1 LSGIVLIYIREMQ
14 VRQINGHITTEE
26 ALHLLHVRA
35 AAGNY
40 GTEPEMEEHLRHCE
54 PCRQT
59 VEEYGHLMD
68 RLQKPG
74 NAEQVAPS
82 GECVQP
88 GIWAEVAAG
97 LITQEESRQYLKHA
111 ASCTYC
117 TEEML
122 SALAAIGSNE
132 TLSPVLQRGLNTATP
147 EWQKEFAEQ
156 IVARQST
163 AQGVVRA
170 LHPSKVRRFSM
181 PRVWAYMGIAA
192 VLAVSAA
199 ATFFFLR
206 GNSPDALIHQAYAQ
220 QRTVELRIPGAGYG
234 PIQVQRASGRSQ
246 MNSPSS
252 LLEAEVQIK
261 RGLESKPDD
270 PGLLRQKAEIDLLTW
285 NYQPALETLN
295 HASRLKP
302 NSFELLV
309 DMATAYFERAEATAS
324 PADYEEGLQ
333 ALGDAIRLK
342 PDNPSALFNRA
353 IIYERLYFYG
363 RAIADWE
370 QFLKVEKDPGW
381 RKEAERHLK
390 ELREHEQHRSLRHV
404 PDKLTVAQFKDDLAN
419 PNLTGIEEY
428 VEAAER
434 RILPEISAA
443 DTHSPNYQAAAT
455 LADILESRHSDRFLK
470 DLLLT
475 AAQPQFQKAIQLLG
489 QSSTANHEGRHED
502 AYTSALQAAALFG
515 KGKNT
520 ASVLA
525 AQFEESYA
533 LQFEAKAGPCTTLA
547 GNAAHTA
554 RENHYALLEV
564 QLLLEQAICSNMSG
578 DLGHAKELTRQT
590 MIAARSHDYQSLY
603 LRGLRVIA
611 TLEDQAGDNAMA
623 WSAIQEG
630 LGLYWQSSLA
640 PVRAYSLYSLLD
652 SMAERLGHDNVQFA
666 AAFESLEF
674 RSENPNLVVEAVER
688 SRLGNSA
695 LRIGNPRIAQE
706 QFEQAVQIF
715 SVAPQT
721 DSMHWRQLEAHIGM
735 ARVKMVQGSDTQKTA
750 ATLLAS
756 LPELHTLKNRYVESQ
771 YYQTLAELKIRS
783 GDTAAAQ
790 QFLHEAILVTET
802 GAKSLSSWK
811 ERLAWMDQYRQT
823 YLLMTDLLFHSGQE
837 ESALNLWERFRSTDA
852 GQPAGDREVT
862 NPAQRGLK
870 LASLS
875 IPVSP
880 ETRIVTYAP
889 GQQGLMIWVRSPQDT
904 HAVYAQMPQDLNRT
918 AENFISECSRPDS
931 DLANLRLDAQALYS
945 LLIQPVRQWLP
956 ATGHLI
962 IETDGILGRVPLEAL
977 MDPNAVYLGDRYTL
991 TMAASVRAQ
1000 IQPSGSEAFSTS
1012 ARALIV
1018 AAPAAQDG
1026 AVEPPPGTLTEALH
1040 LAERLSNST
1049 LLTGGQA
1056 KVASVQEQLP
1066 KNEIFHFAGHAGLGR
1081 KGAAMILADGTL
1093 GADQAKLFDSHH
1105 LSKLKLAMFS
1115 ACSTARASE
1124 MLEADGLVSEFLQ
1137 AGAKNV
1143 VASRWNVDSAATS
1156 DFVDLF
1162 YNSLLSGHSL
1172 ADSLQTAGEAFRR
1185 TPERAHPYYW
1195 AAFSTFGRA

>member
-1 LSGIVLIYIREMQ
+1 M
-14 VRQINGHITTEE
+14 RQINGHITAEE

-35 AAGNY
+35 AAGNE
-40 GTEPEMEEHLRHCE
+40 GAEPEMEEHLRHCE
-54 PCRQT
+54 PCRRT
-59 VEEYGHLMD
+59 VEEYGHLMY

-74 NAEQVAPS
+74 NAEQAPPS

-122 SALAAIGSNE
+122 SAVAAIGSNE
-132 TLSPVLQRGLNTATP
+132 ALSPVLQQGLNTATP

-156 IVARQST
+156 IVAKQNP
-163 AQGVVRA
+163 ARA
-170 LHPSKVRRFSM
+170 AGRTTHPAKVRWYST
-181 PRVWAYMGIAA
+181 PRVWAYTGIAA
-192 VLAVSAA
+192 VLAVSAT

-246 MNSPSS
+246 MNNPSS

-295 HASRLKP
+295 HASRLRP

-342 PDNPSALFNRA
+342 PDNPAALFNRA

-370 QFLKVEKDPGW
+370 QFLKVEKDSGW
-381 RKEAERHLK
+381 RNEAERHLK

-404 PDKLTVAQFKDDLAN
+404 PDKLTVAEFKNDLAN

-434 RILPEISAA
+434 RILPEISAS
-443 DTHSPNYQAAAT
+443 DPHSQNYQAAAT
-455 LADILESRHSDRFLK
+455 LAGILESRHSDRFLK
-470 DLLLT
+470 DLLFA
-475 AAQPQFQKAIQLLG
+475 AAQPQFQNAMRLLG

-502 AYTSALQAAALFG
+502 AYASALQAAALFG
-515 KGKNT
+515 KGGNT
-520 ASVLA
+520 AGMLA

-533 LQFEAKAGPCTTLA
+533 LQFEAKAGPCVTLA
-547 GNAAHTA
+547 SSAANTA
-554 RENHYALLEV
+554 HQNHYALLEI

-578 DLGHAKELTRQT
+578 DLGHAKQLTQQGL
-590 MIAARSHDYQSLY
+590 AGARSNDYQILY
-603 LRGLRVIA
+603 LRGLTEIA
-611 TLEDQAGDNAMA
+611 VLEDQAGDNSRA
-623 WSAIQEG
+623 WSAVQEG
-630 LGLYWQSSLA
+630 LSLYWKSSL
-640 PVRAYSLYSLLD
+640 PNVRAYSIYIALD
-652 SMAERLGHDNVQFA
+652 KMAERIGHANVQFA
-666 AAFESLEF
+666 SEFESLRF
-674 RSENPNLVVEAVER
+674 RSENPNQVVEAANR
-688 SRLGNSA
+688 ARLGNIA
-695 LRIGNPRIAQE
+695 LRVGEASIAQT
-706 QFEQAVQIF
+706 QFEQAARIF
-715 SVAPQT
+715 AASVQT
-721 DSMHWRQLEAHIGM
+721 DSVRWRELDARIGL
-735 ARVKMVQGSDTQKTA
+735 AKVQMLQKSDTQETA

-790 QFLHEAILVTET
+790 QFLHEAIRVSET
-802 GAKSLSSWK
+802 GAESLPSWR
-811 ERLAWMDQYRQT
+811 ERLVWVEQNRQS
-823 YLLMTDLLFHSGQE
+823 YLLMANFLLRSGQE
-837 ESALNLWERFRSTDA
+837 EPALNLWERFRSA
-852 GQPAGDREVT
+852 GSALPTGDKEAL
-862 NPAQRGLK
+862 PGLK
-870 LASLS
+870 LASLATP
-875 IPVSP
+875 ISP
-880 ETRIVTYAP
+880 ETRVITYAL
-889 GQQGLMIWVRSPQDT
+889 GQQGLMIWVHSAQKT
-904 HAVYAQMPQDLNRT
+904 HAVYAEMPQDLNRT

-931 DLANLRLDAQALYS
+931 DLAALRMDARTLYAW
-945 LLIQPVRQWLP
+945 LIQPVRQWLP

-962 IETDGILGRVPLEAL
+962 IEPDGILARLPLEAL
-977 MDPNAVYLGDRYTL
+977 IEQNGEYLGGRYSL
-991 TMAASVRAQ
+991 TVASSVRAQ
-1000 IQPSGSEAFSTS
+1000 IQPSVSNIFPPSS
-1012 ARALIV
+1012 RALIV
-1018 AAPAAQDG
+1018 AAPAADDG
-1026 AVEPPPGTLTEALH
+1026 TGEAMEPPPGARTEALR
-1040 LAERLSNST
+1040 LSEKLSNST
-1049 LLTGGQA
+1049 VLTGNQA
-1056 KVASVQEQLP
+1056 KVVSVQEQLP
-1066 KNEIFHFAGHAGLGR
+1066 RSEIFHFAGHAGLGR

-1093 GADQAKLFDSHH
+1093 GTDQTKIFDSHN
-1105 LSKLKLAMFS
+1105 LARLRLAMFS
-1115 ACSTARASE
+1115 ACNTARASE

-1137 AGAKNV
+1137 AGTGNV
-1143 VASRWNVDSAATS
+1143 VASRWNVDSMATS
-1156 DFVDLF
+1156 DFVDFF
-1162 YNSLLSGHSL
+1162 YDTLLAGHSV
-1172 ADSLQTAGEAFRR
+1172 ADSLQAAGIAFRR
-1185 TPERAHPYYW
+1185 NPERAHPYYW
-1195 AAFSTFGRA
+1195 AAFSAFGRT

>member
-1 LSGIVLIYIREMQ
+1 MQ
-14 VRQINGHITTEE
+14 VRESNGHITAEE

-35 AAGNY
+35 AAGND
-40 GTEPEMEEHLRHCE
+40 GAEPEMEEHLRHCE

-74 NAEQVAPS
+74 NAEQMAPS

-132 TLSPVLQRGLNTATP
+132 ALSPVLQRGLNTATP

-156 IVARQST
+156 IVMKHSLPHAAART
-163 AQGVVRA
+163 
-170 LHPSKVRRFSM
+170 LHPAKVRWFSM
-181 PRVWAYMGIAA
+181 PRVWAYTGIAA

-220 QRTVELRIPGAGYG
+220 QRMVELRIPGAGYG

-246 MNSPSS
+246 MNSPST

-270 PGLLRQKAEIDLLTW
+270 PDLLRQKAEIDLLTL

-295 HASRLKP
+295 HASRLRP

-333 ALGDAIRLK
+333 ALGDAIRLR
-342 PDNPSALFNRA
+342 PDNPAALFNRA

-404 PDKLTVAQFKDDLAN
+404 PDKLTIAQFKDDLAN

-434 RILPEISAA
+434 RILPEIAA
-443 DTHSPNYQAAAT
+443 SDTHSQNYQAAAT
-455 LADILESRHSDRFLK
+455 LANILESRHSDRFLK
-470 DLLLT
+470 DLLLS
-475 AAQPQFQKAIQLLG
+475 AAQPQFQKAMRLLG
-489 QSSTANHEGRHED
+489 QSSSANHEGRHED
-502 AYTSALQAAALFG
+502 AYASALQAATLFG
-515 KGKNT
+515 KAGNT
-520 ASVLA
+520 SGVLA
-525 AQFEESYA
+525 AQFEEAYA
-533 LQFEAKAGPCTTLA
+533 LQFEAKAGACMALA
-547 GNAAHTA
+547 NGAANTA
-554 RENHYALLEV
+554 RENHYPLLEV
-564 QLLLEQAICSNMSG
+564 QMLLEQAICYNMSG
-578 DLGHAKELTRQT
+578 DLGRAKELTRLGLA
-590 MIAARSHDYQSLY
+590 AARSHDYPGLY
-603 LRGLRVIA
+603 LRGIMVIA
-611 TLEDQAGDNAMA
+611 TLEDQAGDNASA

-640 PVRAYSLYSLLD
+640 PVRAYSLYWVLD
-652 SMAERLGHDNVQFA
+652 LIAERLGHNNVQFA
-666 AAFESLEF
+666 AAFEALRF
-674 RSENPNLVVEAVER
+674 RVENPNHVVEAAER
-688 SRLGNSA
+688 SRLADCA
-695 LRIGNPRIAQE
+695 LRINEVRIAQE
-706 QFEQAVQIF
+706 QFERASQIF
-715 SVAPQT
+715 AAAPQT
-721 DSMHWRQLEAHIGM
+721 DSVRWRELVARLGM
-735 ARVKMVQGSDTQKTA
+735 ARVQMLQGTDTSKTT

-756 LPELHTLKNRYVESQ
+756 LPELHSLKNRYVESQ
-771 YYQTLAELKIRS
+771 YYQTLAELKIRA
-783 GDTAAAQ
+783 GDTAEAQ

-823 YLLMTDLLFHSGQE
+823 YLLMTDILFHSGQE
-837 ESALNLWERFRSTDA
+837 ESALNLWERFRSTDTGLPLRHEIA
-852 GQPAGDREVT
+852 TRRQADLRLSSVSAVISPA
-862 NPAQRGLK
+862 
-870 LASLS
+870 AS
-875 IPVSP
+875 
-880 ETRIVTYAP
+880 IVTYAL
-889 GQQGLMIWVRSPQDT
+889 GQQGIMIWVRSSQET
-904 HAVYAQMPQDLNRT
+904 HAVYAQMPPDLNRT

-931 DLANLRLDAQALYS
+931 DLATLRMDAQALYAW
-945 LLIQPVRQWLP
+945 LIQPVRQWLP
-956 ATGHLI
+956 ATGHII
-962 IETDGILGRVPLEAL
+962 IEADGILGRVPMEAL
-977 MDPNAVYLGDRYTL
+977 MDQKAVYLGDRYSI

-1000 IQPSGSEAFSTS
+1000 IQPSGSEAFPASL
-1012 ARALIV
+1012 RALIV

-1026 AVEPPPGTLTEALH
+1026 AMEPPPGARTEAL
-1040 LAERLSNST
+1040 RLSEKLTNST

-1066 KNEIFHFAGHAGLGR
+1066 KSAIFHFAGHGGLGR

-1093 GADQAKLFDSHH
+1093 GADQTKLFDSHR
-1105 LSKLKLAMFS
+1105 LSNLKLAMFS

-1137 AGAKNV
+1137 AGTKNV
-1143 VASRWNVDSAATS
+1143 VASRWNVDSVATT
-1156 DFVDLF
+1156 DFVGFF
-1162 YNSLLSGHSL
+1162 YNSLLSGHSV

-1185 TPERAHPYYW
+1185 NPERAHPYYW
-1195 AAFSTFGRA
+1195 AAFSAFGRT